1 LIDTLYNS
9 ELHEDKPHTYRE
21 IARKEYLKT
30 AMKKTKPKKEIRRAV
45 KKQLAYLRRII
56 TSIDK
61 LLDAYPAIPLNR
73 RNYKYMLVIR
83 TLYDQQFTMLQNHTH
98 TIEDRIV
105 SILQTHVR
113 PIVRCKTT
121 ANTEFGPKI
130 YISLVDGFTFWDEI
144 SWNAFNEGSR
154 LIVYA
159 ENYFR
164 RFGFYP
170 REIFPVFSIAT
181 P

>member
-1 LIDTLYNS
+1 
-9 ELHEDKPHTYRE
+9 
-21 IARKEYLKT
+21 
-30 AMKKTKPKKEIRRAV
+30 
-45 KKQLAYLRRII
+45 
-56 TSIDK
+56 
-61 LLDAYPAIPLNR
+61 
-73 RNYKYMLVIR
+73 MLVIR

-105 SILQTHVR
+105 SKHQPHVR
-113 PIVRCKTT
+113 LIVRGKTT
-121 ANTEFGPKI
+121 ANTKFGPKML
-130 YISLVDGFTFWDEI
+130 ISLVDGFTFLDEI
-144 SWNAFNEGSR
+144 SSNAFNEGSR
-154 LIVYA
+154 LMIYV